1 MEPQGLFDCGVPQA
15 GIPFLGVPA
24 MKYHGN
30 AIRATIGKR
39 HSNAA
44 IMRKKY

>member
-1 MEPQGLFDCGVPQA
+1 MEHQGLFDCGVPQA
-15 GIPFLGVPA
+15 GIPVPGVPA

-39 HSNAA
+39 QSNTA
-44 IMRKKY
+44 IMRKQY